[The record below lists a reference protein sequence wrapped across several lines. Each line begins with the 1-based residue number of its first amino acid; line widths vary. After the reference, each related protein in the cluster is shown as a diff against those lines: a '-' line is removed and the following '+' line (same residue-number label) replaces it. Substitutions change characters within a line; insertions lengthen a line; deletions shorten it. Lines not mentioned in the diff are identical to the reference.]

1 MIYRITGFL
10 LLIET
15 AMLLCCGGVSLLY
28 HEDDLISFL
37 QSASLT
43 ALMGVVLLFIGRGAG
58 ETIGTPRR
66 ICHRYCCLAG
76 FLSFRNAPLL
86 SERLYPFDH
95 KCFFRNHVRFQQY
108 RSHYI
113 KRYRKTPP
121 RFALLA

>member
-43 ALMGVVLLFIGRGAG
+43 ALMGVVLLFIGRGAEKQLG
-58 ETIGTPRR
+58 RR
-66 ICHRYCCLAG
+66 DGYVIVTVAWLA
-76 FLSFRNAPLL
+76 FSFRNAPLL